1 MTTAEPPAGLA
12 AVEHIVMLM
21 LENRSLDHMLG
32 YLYADSGNVSP
43 AGDPFEGLTGT
54 ESCPGTDGQPVM
66 VYQIT
71 PETTDAYFIPGADP
85 AEGYK
90 ATDSQ
95 CYVSSAAPASGSVA
109 PMTGFVTSYAQ
120 AIPENQSKGWYVF
133 DGTAESWIM
142 ACHTPQ
148 TLPVLSALARGF
160 AVCDHWFGSAPTMT
174 MPNRAFACAAT
185 SQGHMDDE
193 TKSFTCPSVFG
204 SLTAA
209 GVPWKIYGY
218 SSTPLTKAD
227 FPDTSS
233 APAASFGLFA
243 DFQAD
248 AAAGS
253 LPGYAFL
260 EPSWSSTGNSQ
271 HPNYNVAL
279 GEQLLLDTYRA
290 LRDGPAWDSTLLIIT
305 YDEHGGCYDHVP
317 PPWGAV
323 PPDSTPGE
331 YGFDFTRFG
340 PRVPTVLVSPLIPA
354 GTVHRVPDGSMPF
367 DHTSILATVE
377 HRFGVSALTKRDA
390 AAPDV
395 GAALTLTTPRTDDPL
410 SGVTA
415 PTPPSDPTGLAAS
428 VSHLQQVQAELVA
441 EQAGRPAAEL
451 QALHSNADY
460 QRYITAHS

>member
-1 MTTAEPPAGLA
+1 MTTAQPPAGLA
-12 AVEHIVMLM
+12 AVEHIVVLM

-32 YLYADSGNVSP
+32 YLYSGSGNVSP
-43 AGDPFEGLTGT
+43 AGDPFEGLTGS
-54 ESCPGTDGQPVM
+54 ESCPRTNGQPVT

-85 AEGYK
+85 AEGYP
-90 ATDSQ
+90 ATNSQ
-95 CYVSSAAPASGSVA
+95 CYGSSSAPASGTVA
-109 PMTGFVTSYAQ
+109 PMTGFVSSYAK
-120 AIPENQSKGWYVF
+120 AITDNQSMGWYVF
-133 DGTAESWIM
+133 QGTAESWIM

-148 TLPVLSALARGF
+148 TLPVLSALASGF

-174 MPNRAFACAAT
+174 MPNRAFACAGT
-185 SQGHMDDE
+185 SQGHLDDK
-193 TKSFTCPSVFG
+193 TKTFTCGSIFG
-204 SLTAA
+204 ALTTA

-218 SSTPLTKAD
+218 SSAPLTKLD
-227 FPDTSS
+227 FPDTVS
-233 APAASFGLFA
+233 APASSFGLFS

-290 LRDGPAWDSTLLIIT
+290 VRGGPAWDSTLLIIT

-323 PPDSTPGE
+323 PPDATPGE
-331 YGFDFTRFG
+331 HAFDFTRFG

-354 GTVHRVPDGSMPF
+354 GTTPF

-377 HRFGVSALTKRDA
+377 HRFGVQPLTKRDA

-395 GAALTLTTPRTDDPL
+395 AAALTLTAPRTDDPL

-415 PTPPSDPTGLAAS
+415 PAPPPNPTGLAAA
-428 VSHLQQVQAELVA
+428 VSHLQQVQASLVA

-460 QRYITAHS
+460 QRYIDANS